1 MHPIL
6 FEFGPFTIYTYG
18 FCVALAFLLGS
29 GLVLRDAEREKLS
42 RADVLDVLIALLI
55 GGLVGGRLLFV
66 VINLGYF
73 LERPLHIF
81 MLNEGGMAF
90 HGGLIGGVAGALLA
104 CRVKKISLWR
114 ILDLVS
120 PYAALGHAI
129 GRIGCFLNGCCYGKC
144 AETGLRVTF
153 PGETV
158 ARIPVQLYESGS
170 LVALF
175 LVLKFISRKKTFEGQ
190 VFAAYVMLYAVL
202 RFATEHFRDD
212 NPVIFAGMDLPRLI
226 SIGLLVVGAGLWAW
240 LRGRKKQGDATF
252 TR

>member
-6 FEFGPFTIYTYG
+6 LKLGPFTIYTYG
-18 FCVALAFLLGS
+18 FCVAVAFLMGS
-29 GLVLRDAEREKLS
+29 ALILRDAEKEKLH
-42 RADVLDVLIALLI
+42 RADVLDILIALLI

-73 LERPLHIF
+73 SERPLHIL

-90 HGGLIGGVAGALLA
+90 HGGLIGGVLGAFLA

-144 AETGLRVTF
+144 AETGLRVAF

-158 ARIPVQLYESGS
+158 ARVPVQLYESVS
-170 LVALF
+170 LVVLF
-175 LVLKFISRKKTFEGQ
+175 LVLKFVSSKKTFEGQ
-190 VFAAYVMLYAVL
+190 VFALYIMLYAVL
-202 RFATEHFRDD
+202 RFGTEHFRDD
-212 NPVIFAGMDLPRLI
+212 NPVVFAGMDLPRLI
-226 SIGLLVVGAGLWAW
+226 SIGLLVLGIGLWAW
-240 LRGRKKQGDATF
+240 LSRPGNKDKG
-252 TR
+252 